1 MDSILVMELLFVSVC
16 AWLRYGVLGDFVA
29 FHKTSRGFVFWAFI
43 FLSVWLFLCL
53 FVFSIQNQSLQHLWQ
68 QHSKSPIL
76 TRNHLKGYENFPNNH
91 QLDFHLKNIQSL
103 HMLVDP
109 KIENIIFLMSEEK
122 RKPLFQENQSFSY
135 NSIFNLVMKKHIF
148 LQKDT
153 KGPSVTMRG
162 VLTNLP
168 LSVPPYPCH
177 PHPVRHTI
185 LKQQKQQNQTTSQYL
200 VFLLNRVKR
209 LVQRLLK
216 NKK

>member
-1 MDSILVMELLFVSVC
+1 
-16 AWLRYGVLGDFVA
+16 
-29 FHKTSRGFVFWAFI
+29 
-43 FLSVWLFLCL
+43 
-53 FVFSIQNQSLQHLWQ
+53 
-68 QHSKSPIL
+68 
-76 TRNHLKGYENFPNNH
+76 
-91 QLDFHLKNIQSL
+91 
-103 HMLVDP
+103 MLVDP

-177 PHPVRHTI
+177 SHPVRHTI

>member
-1 MDSILVMELLFVSVC
+1 MTKSCSF
-16 AWLRYGVLGDFVA
+16 
-29 FHKTSRGFVFWAFI
+29 GFNFSNGITFC
-43 FLSVWLFLCL
+43 FCLCL
-53 FVFSIQNQSLQHLWQ
+53 AKIWRFRWLCGFPQNKQGLCILGIYFPFRVALFMSFYVFSIQNQSLQHLWQ

-109 KIENIIFLMSEEK
+109 KKENIIFLMSEEK

-135 NSIFNLVMKKHIF
+135 NSIFNLVVKKHIF

-185 LKQQKQQNQTTSQYL
+185 LK
-200 VFLLNRVKR
+200 
-209 LVQRLLK
+209 
-216 NKK
+216 